1 MKSPWILCMG
11 LVAMPFAQAQAPVQR
26 FPFAGVGGNPVP
38 AHYVRLEGL
47 GSDIWQLLQLNQR
60 ACARL
65 GHHVEIPPE
74 GTPTSHISVERYY
87 TPTHLITYTHSVI
100 LNVSADCVLEWQEV
114 LTTLKAHSPRG
125 VCTFDLRRHS
135 ASGACGDHG
144 EPVLPLPALR
154 LNPQALGHDSALGCQ
169 IRFVQAHGTRV
180 ERCVEP
186 RPASEAWRS
195 YLEIGGPDYR
205 GLLLAERAIELQ
217 SNRVSQDIR
226 AVEVRRNITVGSDM
240 LDLARTQ
247 GFSATPLGG
256 NSRGGR

>member
-1 MKSPWILCMG
+1 
-11 LVAMPFAQAQAPVQR
+11 MPFVQAQAPVQR

-38 AHYVRLEGL
+38 AHYVRMEGP
-47 GSDIWQLLQLNQR
+47 GADQWQLLQLNQR
-60 ACARL
+60 TCARL
-65 GHHVEIPPE
+65 GRQVEIPPE
-74 GTPTSHISVERYY
+74 GTPNTHISVERYY

-100 LNVSADCVLEWQEV
+100 LVVSLDCVLEWQEAF
-114 LTTLKAHSPRG
+114 TTLKVHSPRG
-125 VCTFDLRRHS
+125 VCTFDLRSRS

-144 EPVLPLPALR
+144 DPVLPLPALR
-154 LNPQALGHDSALGCQ
+154 LNPQALGYDSALGCQ
-169 IRFVQAHGTRV
+169 RGFVQADGMRV

-205 GLLLAERAIELQ
+205 GLLLAERAVALQ
-217 SNRVSQDIR
+217 GDRVSLDIR

-247 GFSATPLGG
+247 GFNATPLGG
-256 NSRGGR
+256 ISRGGR